1 MSIAATMPTYLPY
14 FRRFAR
20 TLTSSQTFGDQYAL
34 AALEAA
40 ASNPG
45 AVSQDPDGSVWLYRR
60 LLELWLGDGAPS
72 SQDENQDRDA
82 GQQAAGRHVDGISP
96 LPRAAFLLRW
106 MEGFSVERIA
116 RILECPIAQVHTLTE
131 QAGLEIAEQITT
143 DVLIIEDEPII
154 SMDIESMVIDLG
166 HRVVGVARTR
176 AEAAAV
182 TREHAPGLI
191 LADLHLADNSSGL
204 DAVND
209 ILDRYSVPV
218 VFITAY
224 PERLQTDARPNP
236 TLLISKPYRPETIKA
251 AISQVLFF
259 DAKAHRERPVANQS

>member
-1 MSIAATMPTYLPY
+1 MSIAATLPTYLPY
-14 FRRFAR
+14 VRRFAR
-20 TLTSSQTFGDQYAL
+20 TLTSSQAFGDQYAL

-40 ASNPG
+40 AANPG
-45 AVSQDPDGSVWLYRR
+45 AVGEDPDGSVWMYRR
-60 LLELWLGDGAPS
+60 LLEIWLDNGAPS
-72 SQDENQDRDA
+72 SQDANQEGDA
-82 GQQAAGRHVDGISP
+82 GSRAAGRHVDGISP

-116 RILECPIAQVHTLTE
+116 RILECPVARVHALTE
-131 QAGLEIAEQITT
+131 QAGFEIAEQITT

-154 SMDIESMVIDLG
+154 AMDIESMVIELG

-176 AEAAAV
+176 AEAALV

-191 LADLHLADNSSGL
+191 LADLHLDDNSSGL

-224 PERLQTDARPNP
+224 PERLQTDARPRP
-236 TLLISKPYRPETIKA
+236 TLLISKPYRSETIKS

-259 DAKAHRERPVANQS
+259 DAKAHREQREEPRS

>member
-1 MSIAATMPTYLPY
+1 MSIAEALPVQLPY

-20 TLTSSQTFGDQYAL
+20 TLTSSQASGDRYAL

-40 ASNPG
+40 AADPEAFG
-45 AVSQDPDGSVWLYRR
+45 QDSEIGDWLYRR
-60 LLELWLGDGAPS
+60 LLKIWIANGAPS
-72 SQDENQDRDA
+72 SSEEDHDGDA
-82 GQQAAGRHVDGISP
+82 GLQAAGRHIDGMTP

-116 RILECPIAQVHTLTE
+116 RILECPASQVHALTE

-143 DVLIIEDEPII
+143 DILIIEDEPII
-154 SMDIESMVIDLG
+154 SMDIEAMVTDLG

-176 AEAAAV
+176 DEAA
-182 TREHAPGLI
+182 ELIKDHAPGLV

-209 ILDRYSVPV
+209 ILDRYAVPV

-224 PERLQTDARPNP
+224 PERLQTDARPRP
-236 TLLISKPYRPETIKA
+236 TLLISKPYRPETVKA

-259 DAKAHRERPVANQS
+259 DAKARRETPEVRPD

>member
-1 MSIAATMPTYLPY
+1 MSIAAALPIQLPY

-20 TLTSSQTFGDQYAL
+20 TLTSSQSSGDRYAL

-40 ASNPG
+40 AADPEAIGQEEDAG
-45 AVSQDPDGSVWLYRR
+45 AWLYRR
-60 LLELWLGDGAPS
+60 LLEIWMAHGAPS
-72 SQDENQDRDA
+72 SKDDAQDRDA
-82 GQQAAGRHVDGISP
+82 GQQAAGRHIHGMTP

-116 RILECPIAQVHTLTE
+116 RILECPVAHVNALTE

-154 SMDIESMVIDLG
+154 SMDIEAMVIDLG

-176 AEAAAV
+176 DEAAKLS
-182 TREHAPGLI
+182 EDHAPGLI

-209 ILDRYSVPV
+209 ILDRYAVPV

-224 PERLQTDARPNP
+224 PERLQTDARPRP
-236 TLLISKPYRPETIKA
+236 TLLISKPYRPETVKA

-259 DAKAHRERPVANQS
+259 DAKARREAPDVRPG